1 MYEKFLANVQMLEGL
16 TKAQRARIIDAL
28 EEITFSPGESIIKEG
43 EAGAYL
49 YIIVQAMPLHAVACR
64 YIVRAPTST
73 LLCWQADRRSLQYQA
88 RGSLV
93 ALPLPTRCPFV
104 LSPHPSV
111 TCPLPAAYPLCTCQ
125 PPIHSTCP

>member
-49 YIIVQAMPLHAVACR
+49 YIIVQESRPSLAAVPIAWQPRPL
-64 YIVRAPTST
+64 Y
-73 LLCWQADRRSLQYQA
+73 
-88 RGSLV
+88 
-93 ALPLPTRCPFV
+93 
-104 LSPHPSV
+104 
-111 TCPLPAAYPLCTCQ
+111 
-125 PPIHSTCP
+125 